1 MTLDI
6 DAPSNLAEFEN
17 PSFVLRKKLEVAF
30 EERPVPELVDSRSVK
45 VQVKKTGICGSDVH
59 FYVHGNMGDYVVREP
74 MVLGHESAGTV
85 MEVGDDVQDLK
96 VGDNVAMEPGVPSR
110 FSKEYKT
117 GHYNR
122 CPHMKFAAT
131 PPVDGT
137 LCKYYVLPEDF
148 LVKLPEH
155 VSLEEGAMVEPTA
168 VAVHAVKQLG
178 VTPMSNVVVFGAGP
192 IGLLCAAVCASYGAT
207 TICCVDLLDSKLKLA
222 KNFGASHGFKPE
234 KGDTIEQSA
243 QKIKEVIG
251 CAPDICIDATGAEA
265 SVNTGVEALGNGGTY
280 CQVGM
285 GKTDFINFAITRI
298 ATKEI
303 NFKGSFR
310 YDYGDYELATK
321 LIADGK
327 IPVKQLIT
335 HRVKFA
341 QAADAYQ
348 LVLQGQAV
356 KCVIDGPE

>member
-1 MTLDI
+1 MT
-6 DAPSNLAEFEN
+6 SLAELENPEN
-17 PSFVLRKKLEVAF
+17 PSFVLKKKMELTF
-30 EERPVPELVDSRSVK
+30 EDRPIPSLDDSRSVK

-59 FYVHGNMGDYVVREP
+59 FYVHGNMGDYIVKEP

-85 MEVGDDVQDLK
+85 MEVGDDVKGLK

-110 FSKEYKT
+110 YSKEYKT

-122 CPHMKFAAT
+122 CPEMRFAAT

-148 LVKLPEH
+148 LVKLPSH
-155 VSLEEGAMVEPTA
+155 VSLEDGAMVEPTA

-178 VTPMSNVVVFGAGP
+178 VNPMSNVVVFGAGP

-207 TICCVDLLDSKLKLA
+207 TICAVDLIESKLELA
-222 KNFGASHGFKPE
+222 KEFGASHTFIPNTE
-234 KGDTIEQSA
+234 APIETNA
-243 QKIKEVIG
+243 KNIRELLG
-251 CAPDICIDATGAEA
+251 EAPDVVIDATGAEA

-285 GKTDFINFAITRI
+285 GKSDFINFAITRI

-303 NFKGSFR
+303 TFKGSFR
-310 YDYGDYELATK
+310 YDYGDYNLAVK
-321 LIADGK
+321 LISDGK
-327 IPVKQLIT
+327 IPVNKLIT
-335 HRVKFA
+335 HRVPFD
-341 QAADAYQ
+341 QAEQAYQ
-348 LVLQGQAV
+348 LVLSGQAV